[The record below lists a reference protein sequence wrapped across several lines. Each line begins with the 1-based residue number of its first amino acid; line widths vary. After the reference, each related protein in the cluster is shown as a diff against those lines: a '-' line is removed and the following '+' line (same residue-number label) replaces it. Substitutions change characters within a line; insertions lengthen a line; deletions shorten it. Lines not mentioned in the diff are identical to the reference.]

1 MRRDAEDFLRMP
13 PLTGTVELRGVSKHF
28 GAAKAVDDVSLRL
41 EPGLF
46 YSLLGPSGCGK
57 TTTLR
62 LIAGFEQPTAGDILL
77 NGERVNNWPPYQR
90 DVSTV
95 FQSYALF
102 PHLTVERNVAFGL
115 EQQRKSNI
123 ESLVNEALEMVQLS
137 DKRKR
142 YPAQLSGGEKQR
154 VALAR
159 SLVLKPSVLLLDEP
173 LSALDVQLRRLM
185 RAGLRALQQ
194 RTGITFLLVTHDQE
208 EALALSDQIVILNKG
223 RIEQQGA
230 PHEVYRKPA
239 TRFAADFLGAMN
251 WIGDIGIRPEFLRVS
266 TNGDGRRARVTG
278 SAFLGNLVQL
288 HLQLETGE
296 NIMAEMLGAAPEGRF
311 NLSDEVRVCWSKDDE
326 IRVIAPAVIPQAGT
340 PAENSS

>member
-1 MRRDAEDFLRMP
+1 MRRDAEVFLRMP
-13 PLTGTVELRGVSKHF
+13 PLTGTVQLRGVSKHF
-28 GAAKAVDDVSLRL
+28 GSAKAVDDVSLRL
-41 EPGLF
+41 DPGLF

-77 NGERVNNWPPYQR
+77 NGERVNERPPYQR

-123 ESLVNEALEMVQLS
+123 EPLVNEALEMVQLS

-185 RAGLRALQQ
+185 RAGLRELQQ

-208 EALALSDQIVILNKG
+208 EALALSDQIVILNQG

-230 PHEVYRKPA
+230 PHDVYRKPA

-266 TNGDGRRARVTG
+266 TNGEGRRARVTG

-296 NIMAEMLGAAPEGRF
+296 NIMAEMLGAAPEGQL
-311 NLSDEVRVCWSKDDE
+311 NPSDEVRVGWSTQDE
-326 IRVIAPAVIPQAGT
+326 IRVPAPAAQKPDPV
-340 PAENSS
+340 ELR

>member
-1 MRRDAEDFLRMP
+1 MP

-28 GAAKAVDDVSLRL
+28 GSAKAVDDVSLRL
-41 EPGLF
+41 DPGLF

-77 NGERVNNWPPYQR
+77 NGERVNERPPYQR

-123 ESLVNEALEMVQLS
+123 EPLVNEALEMVQLS

-185 RAGLRALQQ
+185 RAGLRELQQ

-208 EALALSDQIVILNKG
+208 EALALSDQIVILNQG

-230 PHEVYRKPA
+230 PHDVYRKPA

-266 TNGDGRRARVTG
+266 TNGEGRRARVTG

-296 NIMAEMLGAAPEGRF
+296 NLMAEILGAAPEGQL
-311 NLSDEVRVCWSKDDE
+311 NPSDEVRVGWSTQDE
-326 IRVIAPAVIPQAGT
+326 IRVPAPAARKPDPV
-340 PAENSS
+340 ELR

>member
-1 MRRDAEDFLRMP
+1 MP
-13 PLTGTVELRGVSKHF
+13 PLTGTVQLRGVSKHF
-28 GAAKAVDDVSLRL
+28 GSAKAVDDVSLRL
-41 EPGLF
+41 DPGLF

-77 NGERVNNWPPYQR
+77 NGERVNERPPYQR

-123 ESLVNEALEMVQLS
+123 EPLVNEALEMVQLS

-185 RAGLRALQQ
+185 RAGLRELQQ

-208 EALALSDQIVILNKG
+208 EALALSDQIVILNQG

-230 PHEVYRKPA
+230 PHDVYRKPA

-266 TNGDGRRARVTG
+266 TNGEGRRARVTG

-288 HLQLETGE
+288 HLLLETGE
-296 NIMAEMLGAAPEGRF
+296 NIMAEILGAAPEGQL
-311 NLSDEVRVCWSKDDE
+311 NPSDEVRVGWSTQDE
-326 IRVIAPAVIPQAGT
+326 IRVPAPAARKPDPV
-340 PAENSS
+340 ELR

>member
-1 MRRDAEDFLRMP
+1 MRRDAEVFLRMP

-28 GAAKAVDDVSLRL
+28 GSAKAVDDVSLRL
-41 EPGLF
+41 DPGLF

-77 NGERVNNWPPYQR
+77 NGERVNERPPYQR

-123 ESLVNEALEMVQLS
+123 EPLVNEALEMVQLS

-185 RAGLRALQQ
+185 RAGLRELQQ

-208 EALALSDQIVILNKG
+208 EALALSDQIVILNQG

-230 PHEVYRKPA
+230 PHDVYRKPA

-266 TNGDGRRARVTG
+266 TNGEGRRARVTG

-296 NIMAEMLGAAPEGRF
+296 NIMAEILGAAPEGQL
-311 NLSDEVRVCWSKDDE
+311 NPSDEVRVGWSTQDE
-326 IRVIAPAVIPQAGT
+326 IRVPAPAARKPDPV
-340 PAENSS
+340 ELR

>member
-1 MRRDAEDFLRMP
+1 MP

-41 EPGLF
+41 EPARF

-77 NGERVNNWPPYQR
+77 NGERVNDRPPYQR

-123 ESLVNEALEMVQLS
+123 EPLVSEALEMVQLA

-239 TRFAADFLGAMN
+239 TRFAADFLGEMN

-266 TNGDGRRARVTG
+266 NNGEGRRARVTG

-296 NIMAEMLGAAPEGRF
+296 NVMAEMLGAAPEKQV
-311 NLSDEVRVCWSKDDE
+311 NLSDEVCVCWSKEDE
-326 IRVIAPAVIPQAGT
+326 IRVTSPT
-340 PAENSS
+340 

>member
-1 MRRDAEDFLRMP
+1 MP
-13 PLTGTVELRGVSKHF
+13 PLTGTVQLRGVSKHF
-28 GAAKAVDDVSLRL
+28 GSAKAVDDVSLRL
-41 EPGLF
+41 DPGLF

-77 NGERVNNWPPYQR
+77 NGERVNERPPYQR

-123 ESLVNEALEMVQLS
+123 EPLVNEALEMVQLS

-185 RAGLRALQQ
+185 RAGLRELQQ

-208 EALALSDQIVILNKG
+208 EALALSDQIVILNQG

-230 PHEVYRKPA
+230 PHDVYRKPA

-266 TNGDGRRARVTG
+266 TNGEGRRARVTG

-296 NIMAEMLGAAPEGRF
+296 NIMAEMLGAAPEGQL
-311 NLSDEVRVCWSKDDE
+311 NPSDEVRVGWSTQDE
-326 IRVIAPAVIPQAGT
+326 IRVPAPAAQKPDPV
-340 PAENSS
+340 ELR

>member
-1 MRRDAEDFLRMP
+1 MP

-28 GAAKAVDDVSLRL
+28 GAAKAVDDISLAL

-62 LIAGFEQPTAGDILL
+62 LIAGFEQPSAGDILL
-77 NGERVNNWPPYQR
+77 NGERVNDRPPYQR

-123 ESLVNEALEMVQLS
+123 EPLVAEALEMVQLS

-173 LSALDVQLRRLM
+173 LSALDVQLRRRM
-185 RAGLRALQQ
+185 RTELRALQL

-208 EALALSDQIVILNKG
+208 EALALSDEIVILNQG
-223 RIEQQGA
+223 RIEQQGR

-251 WIGDIGIRPEFLRVS
+251 WIDGIGIRPESLCV
-266 TNGDGRRARVTG
+266 TTEGEGRRARVTG

-288 HLQLETGE
+288 QVQLETGE
-296 NIMAEMLGAAPEGRF
+296 ALIAEILGGSPESRF
-311 NLSDEVRVCWSKDDE
+311 EQSAEVRVGWSPEDE
-326 IRVIAPAVIPQAGT
+326 IHIGH
-340 PAENSS
+340 

>member
-1 MRRDAEDFLRMP
+1 MRRDAEVFLRMP

-28 GAAKAVDDVSLRL
+28 GSAKAVDDVSLRL
-41 EPGLF
+41 DPGLF

-77 NGERVNNWPPYQR
+77 NGERVNERPPYQR

-123 ESLVNEALEMVQLS
+123 EPLVNEALEMVQLS

-185 RAGLRALQQ
+185 RAGLRELQQ

-208 EALALSDQIVILNKG
+208 EALALSDQIVILNQG

-230 PHEVYRKPA
+230 PHDVYRKPA

-266 TNGDGRRARVTG
+266 TNGEGRRARVTG

-296 NIMAEMLGAAPEGRF
+296 NIMAEMLGAAPEGQL
-311 NLSDEVRVCWSKDDE
+311 NPSDEVRVGWSTQDE
-326 IRVIAPAVIPQAGT
+326 IRVPAPAARKPDPV
-340 PAENSS
+340 ELR

>member
-1 MRRDAEDFLRMP
+1 MP

-28 GAAKAVDDVSLRL
+28 GSAKAVDDVSLRL
-41 EPGLF
+41 DPGLF

-77 NGERVNNWPPYQR
+77 NGERVNERPPYQR

-123 ESLVNEALEMVQLS
+123 EPLVNEALEMVQLS

-185 RAGLRALQQ
+185 RAGLRELQQ

-208 EALALSDQIVILNKG
+208 EALALSDQIVILNQG

-230 PHEVYRKPA
+230 PHDVYRKPA

-266 TNGDGRRARVTG
+266 TNGEGRRARVTG

-296 NIMAEMLGAAPEGRF
+296 NIMAEMLGAAPEGQL
-311 NLSDEVRVCWSKDDE
+311 NPSDEVRVGWSTQDE
-326 IRVIAPAVIPQAGT
+326 IRVPAPAAQKPDPV
-340 PAENSS
+340 ELR